1 MAEVVLDA
9 SAILAVLNR
18 ERGADV
24 VMADIDGAAMSTVN
38 YAEVATKLFDTGK
51 DFRVAKEAIRSLGVR
66 IVDFDQD
73 LAERV
78 GELRPLTRHR
88 GLSLGD
94 RACIALAERN
104 RVPALTAD
112 RRWGDA
118 VPTVDI
124 RLFR

>member
-18 ERGADV
+18 EHGADV
-24 VMADIDGAAMSTVN
+24 VVAEIDGAAMSAVN
-38 YAEVATKLFDTGK
+38 YAEVASKLADNGK
-51 DFRVAKEAIRSLGVR
+51 DVRVAKDAIRSLGVR

-78 GELRPLTRHR
+78 GELRPTTRRR

-94 RACIALAERN
+94 RACLALAERN

-112 RRWGDA
+112 RKWDD
-118 VPTVDI
+118 VIPTVEI
-124 RLFR
+124 RFFR